1 LTIMIGWPSAKRI
14 WACCVCLGKN
24 RRRDVIKHE
33 ITCRGQFHSTSTSFL
48 ILSHPSSRSQTTSPF
63 LVRPSPFPRTSTA
76 LFNLCRSSQ
85 LLIIRPS
92 YPHSSPPYS
101 IIR

>member
-24 RRRDVIKHE
+24 RETRCHQTRNHVSWAISLH
-33 ITCRGQFHSTSTSFL
+33 INLFSH
-48 ILSHPSSRSQTTSPF
+48 LSHPSSRSQTTSPF

>member
-48 ILSHPSSRSQTTSPF
+48 ISLTHLPVHKPPPLFSSGPHLSYGRPLPF
-63 LVRPSPFPRTSTA
+63 
-76 LFNLCRSSQ
+76 
-85 LLIIRPS
+85 
-92 YPHSSPPYS
+92 S
-101 IIR
+101 ISVAQVNY